1 MALPLHE
8 RARGID
14 SDVLDIVRLTGFGEG
29 ASFAEM
35 WTGVVDPPL
44 MPSRPLTEGEQ
55 YRFHF
60 DMTRCIGCRSC
71 EVACNEQN
79 GNPEEIR
86 WRRIGEIEGGSYPD
100 TQRLYLSM
108 GCNHCV
114 EPDCM
119 KGCPVAAYT
128 KDSATG
134 IVLHSTDMCIGCQ
147 YCTWN
152 CSFGVPQYNPE
163 RGVVGK
169 CDMCYNRLT
178 DGLEPACVNACPEAA
193 IQIEIV
199 NTAAWVMDHAEAGSP
214 GMPVGAQAISTTRIT
229 LPENSSAFLANANA
243 SRVVPEHPHWPL
255 VFMTVLMQTVMGAL
269 CFVAPSRQPQPVLMT
284 LLLGIVSVALTLST
298 LHLGRPAFAWR
309 ALKMWKRSWLSREVL
324 LFTLFAGAVGAA
336 TAVHWL
342 MSLTLLPSAVRLYL
356 PQVPVRVAAIL
367 PVLLP
372 VLNWTALALA
382 VLGTL
387 ASSGIYLIK
396 ARPAWN
402 TWHTPVD
409 FLVSGLLGGAVLFRL
424 VGNSLPHVPQF
435 LGWAEPVIAVAA
447 ALWIVNCVVR
457 LVRMKRSEIFEQRAT
472 ARLLGGPLRKELA
485 VAAMTML
492 AGIGFTL
499 LGMTPLACV
508 ATLFGVLV
516 VRYLFFVSVVPLNMA
531 LTFLNQESAH

>member
-8 RARGID
+8 RAREAGHDGIHG
-14 SDVLDIVRLTGFGEG
+14 IVRLTDGLF
-29 ASFAEM
+29 
-35 WTGVVDPPL
+35 TDVLTKDPQLLPGR
-44 MPSRPLTEGEQ
+44 RPGDGEQ

-134 IVLHSTDMCIGCQ
+134 IVLHSTEMCIGCQ

-152 CSFGVPQYNPE
+152 CPYCVPQYNPD

-169 CDMCYNRLT
+169 CDMCYGRLT

-199 NTAAWVMDHAEAGSP
+199 NIVDWVKDHHAGDSA
-214 GMPVGAQAISTTRIT
+214 GMPSAHQTISTTRIT
-229 LPENSSAFLANANA
+229 MPESPTAFLANANA
-243 SRVVPEHPHWPL
+243 NRVVPEHPHWPL
-255 VFMTVLMQTVMGAL
+255 VFMTVLMQTVMGVL
-269 CFVAPSRQPQPVLMT
+269 CFVAPSHRPQPVLMMG
-284 LLLGIVSVALTLST
+284 LLVIVSIALALST
-298 LHLGRPAFAWR
+298 FHLGRPAFAWR
-309 ALKMWKRSWLSREVL
+309 ALKMWRRSWLSREVL
-324 LFTLFAGAVGAA
+324 VFTLFTGALGAA

-342 MSLTLLPSAVRLYL
+342 LSLS
-356 PQVPVRVAAIL
+356 
-367 PVLLP
+367 LLP
-372 VLNWTALALA
+372 VVVQAHLSHPAGLSALLPTLLYLLNWTSLLLAIA
-382 VLGTL
+382 GTL

-402 TWHTPVD
+402 TIHTPID
-409 FLVSGLLGGAVLFRL
+409 FVVTGVLAGAVLFRL
-424 VGNSLPHVPQF
+424 MGGSLTQSPEFMVSAG
-435 LGWAEPVIAVAA
+435 LVIRWAAVI
-447 ALWIVNCVVR
+447 WMVNFSVR
-457 LVRMKRSEIFEQRAT
+457 ILRMVRSGEFELQAT
-472 ARLLGGPLRKELA
+472 VKLLAGPLRKELLVGA
-485 VAAMTML
+485 
-492 AGIGFTL
+492 FTL
-499 LGMTPLACV
+499 FAGLFFSEWGMVPLACGGV
-508 ATLFGVLV
+508 LFGAFVL
-516 VRYLFFVSVVPLNMA
+516 RYLFFVSVVPLNMA
-531 LTFLNQESAH
+531 LTFLHQESAH

>member
-8 RARGID
+8 RAREAGHD
-14 SDVLDIVRLTGFGEG
+14 GLSDIVRLSDGLFTDTPY
-29 ASFAEM
+29 A
-35 WTGVVDPPL
+35 DPAL
-44 MPSRPLTEGEQ
+44 MPDRPLAPGEQ

-86 WRRIGEIEGGSYPD
+86 WRRIGEIEGGTYPD

-114 EPDCM
+114 EPDCL

-152 CSFGVPQYNPE
+152 CSFGVPQYNPD

-178 DGLEPACVNACPEAA
+178 DGMEPACVNACPEAA

-199 NTAAWVMDHAEAGSP
+199 NTAAWVADHEAAESP
-214 GMPVGAQAISTTRIT
+214 GMPIGAQAISTTRIT
-229 LPENSSAFLANANA
+229 LPENPTAFLANANA
-243 SRVVPEHPHWPL
+243 NRVVPEHAHWPL

-269 CFVAPSRQPQPVLMT
+269 CFIAPSRQPQPVLMT
-284 LLLGIVSVALTLST
+284 LLFVIVNVALALST
-298 LHLGRPAFAWR
+298 FHLGRPAFAWR

-324 LFTLFAGAVGAA
+324 AFSLFAGALAAA
-336 TAVHWL
+336 TTAHWL
-342 MSLTLLPSAVRLYL
+342 LALDLLPIFVQPYL
-356 PQVPVRVAAIL
+356 PRVPAALGAVL

-382 VLGTL
+382 VLGTV
-387 ASSGIYLIK
+387 ASSFIYLIR

-402 TWHTPVD
+402 TVHTPLD
-409 FLVSGLLGGAVLFRL
+409 FLLTGLLGGGVLFRV
-424 VGNSLPHVPQF
+424 VGLYLPHTPEYLPLAGRVIELTAALWATNFAVRIVRMARSPVFELRATTQL
-435 LGWAEPVIAVAA
+435 LGGSLRRESAVAA
-447 ALWIVNCVVR
+447 L
-457 LVRMKRSEIFEQRAT
+457 
-472 ARLLGGPLRKELA
+472 
-485 VAAMTML
+485 TML
-492 AGIGFTL
+492 AGVL
-499 LGMTPLACV
+499 LSAAGMVPLACAV
-508 ATLFGVLV
+508 VLFGALV

-531 LTFLNQESAH
+531 LTFLTQESAH